1 MAGAERK
8 RRDGKQQKRECQEG
22 GGEQKG
28 CHRLKTFT
36 LMGRDRFNFQSTT
49 IKVMDGRRSSR
60 AWRTQARRGCRR
72 VCFVA
77 VIYEVV
83 SAGARHSSSAGG
95 TEEGA
100 RLMPEGWG
108 ADLQLLSRMTHVVNI
123 NKCH

>member
-1 MAGAERK
+1 MVEAERK
-8 RRDGKQQKRECQEG
+8 KHKGKQQKCQEG
-22 GGEQKG
+22 GGELKA

-36 LMGRDRFNFQSTT
+36 LMGHDRFNFQSTI

-60 AWRTQARRGCRR
+60 AWCTQAHRGGRR

-83 SAGARHSSSAGG
+83 SGGARHSSRARG

-100 RLMPEGWG
+100 QLMLGE
-108 ADLQLLSRMTHVVNI
+108 LE
-123 NKCH
+123 C